1 MEQLSTLGVILGNPN
16 STTKAFAN
24 RKEEL
29 AREKNARETAHAEVE
44 ALTQAVGDL
53 KMLANRFA
61 AQIPVL
67 QDKVKHLD
75 NKVIDRLNEL

>member
-29 AREKNARETAHAEVE
+29 AREKVVREIAHAEVE

-53 KMLANRFA
+53 KMLA
-61 AQIPVL
+61 
-67 QDKVKHLD
+67 D
-75 NKVIDRLNEL
+75 

>member
-29 AREKNARETAHAEVE
+29 AREKVVRETAHAEVE

-53 KMLANRFA
+53 KMLA
-61 AQIPVL
+61 
-67 QDKVKHLD
+67 D
-75 NKVIDRLNEL
+75 